1 MLHLKLLSIFLINN
15 RHVSSKLAAKFEKLH
30 DHREAAAR
38 VLGRFFKSRLIGVRV
53 RKERKIR
60 YKAAT
65 IIQAVQRGRISRK
78 LDTRLKKQA
87 ALVRDWLNAFKQ
99 ERVTPLMNAEESKNF
114 YLQVESNFS
123 TKKRVERHK
132 KTNVSDL
139 PKAIREGPLFDPH
152 AIPDYAAL
160 AHKVCG
166 VFLFVWFL
174 FIYPI
179 TSLVGVL

>member
-1 MLHLKLLSIFLINN
+1 
-15 RHVSSKLAAKFEKLH
+15 
-30 DHREAAAR
+30 
-38 VLGRFFKSRLIGVRV
+38 V

-60 YKAAT
+60 YRAAT

-87 ALVRDWLNAFKQ
+87 ALVRDWLTAFKQ
-99 ERVTPLMNAEESKNF
+99 ERVTSLMNAEESKNF

-160 AHKVCG
+160 AHKV
-166 VFLFVWFL
+166 FAFWFGFMYFTL
-174 FIYPI
+174 
-179 TSLVGVL
+179 SSHKLVYCYI